1 MYISIL
7 LHLSVAVQVWPQA
20 AFRQHPFLVADLPQ
34 QPDIGD
40 LYRYIFAWYTWQK
53 VYIRNE
59 QVYSLIRLVQYSMLH
74 DFSYWTAAWIL
85 SYFLPMYISILLHL
99 SVAVQVWP
107 QAAFRQHPFL
117 VADLPQQPDIG
128 DLYRYIFAW
137 YTWQNVYIRN
147 EQVYSLIRL
156 VQYIMLHD
164 FSYRTADF
172 YLILDQ
178 CIFLYSCI

>member
-1 MYISIL
+1 MIHDKRYMRNDQVHSLKACTIYHVTWFFISN
-7 LHLSVAVQVWPQA
+7 SW
-20 AFRQHPFLVADLPQ
+20 F
-34 QPDIGD
+34 
-40 LYRYIFAWYTWQK
+40 
-53 VYIRNE
+53 
-59 QVYSLIRLVQYSMLH
+59 
-74 DFSYWTAAWIL
+74 L
-85 SYFLPMYISILLHL
+85 SYSWPMYISILLHL